1 MSLDKT
7 DRNLRIASQ
16 EALIEWIDEQPA
28 DFVVST
34 FSCRTK
40 RFDSSDLTKILGGA
54 KSWKDC
60 ERSCKQDEIVS
71 GYSETVRA
79 LDRKYFNTSQ
89 RKKGIKLLRVPFL
102 GGDLENGVHYHIHS
116 LIELPQGESIDG
128 FRSYMRKIF
137 QSKMESLL
145 KSGNS
150 FTVESSVWCEP
161 YDDDNESFL
170 KYCGRF
176 EGTAL
181 SVGLEKVVLPQLIIN
196 PPMRGSKLKP
206 TSVLM

>member
-1 MSLDKT
+1 MSLET
-7 DRNLRIASQ
+7 TENSRRIASQ
-16 EALIEWIDEQPA
+16 EAFIDWVDEQSV
-28 DFVVST
+28 DFVVTT

-40 RFDSSDLTKILGGA
+40 RFDSSDLIKILRGS
-54 KSWKDC
+54 KSWKDF

-79 LDRKYFNTSQ
+79 LDRKYLNTSQ
-89 RKKGIKLLRVPFL
+89 RKKDIKLLRVPYL

-116 LIELPQGESIDG
+116 LIELPRGESIDG
-128 FRSYMRKIF
+128 FASYMRKIF

-181 SVGLEKVVLPQLIIN
+181 SVGLEKVVLPQLIMN